1 VKKALKVCTPSVG
14 WSPHHPTLHL
24 SLSLSLS
31 LSQSNIPPGED
42 IEEVVAERKEY
53 VN

>member
-1 VKKALKVCTPSVG
+1 VWDDG
-14 WSPHHPTLHL
+14 PHIIPLCISL

-42 IEEVVAERKEY
+42 IEVVAERKEH

>member
-1 VKKALKVCTPSVG
+1 MMV
-14 WSPHHPTLHL
+14 PTSSHSASL
-24 SLSLSLS
+24 SLSLSLN

-42 IEEVVAERKEY
+42 IEVVAERKEH

>member
-1 VKKALKVCTPSVG
+1 VWDDG
-14 WSPHHPTLHL
+14 PHIIPLCI
-24 SLSLSLS
+24 SLSLN

-42 IEEVVAERKEY
+42 IEVVAERKEH

>member
-1 VKKALKVCTPSVG
+1 MV
-14 WSPHHPTLHL
+14 PTSSLCL
-24 SLSLSLS
+24 SLSLSLSHS

-42 IEEVVAERKEY
+42 IEVVAERKEH